1 MSSPAQAATSPPAAG
16 NSAPLRFVQHNI
28 DAHCYDTL
36 ACSVIYAGDE
46 LTRSH
51 LDTPSPAAT
60 DGHRERWGFAS
71 HIGVRN
77 FPPPAQLR
85 WTSKDGRQHQAEVDI
100 GAIFADQK
108 VLHRVP
114 EAEIPD
120 AAFVGPAGEPS
131 IFIEVDDRTV
141 RVFMKMFIP
150 TRSLQVAG
158 NPDSDFRADLIE
170 AWHRTY

>member
-1 MSSPAQAATSPPAAG
+1 MTPPANAATSPPRAG
-16 NSAPLRFVQHNI
+16 NTFPLEFRQHNI
-28 DAHCYDTL
+28 EAHCYNTRT
-36 ACSVIYAGDE
+36 CSVVYNGE
-46 LTRSH
+46 NLTRRQA
-51 LDTPSPAAT
+51 DAPSPPPAADHRQRWGAAAT
-60 DGHRERWGFAS
+60 
-71 HIGVRN
+71 IGVRN
-77 FPPPAQLR
+77 FPAPAQLH
-85 WTSKDGRQHQAEVDI
+85 WTAHDGSTHEASVDI

-114 EAEIPD
+114 EADIP
-120 AAFVGPAGEPS
+120 AGAFIGPAGEPS

-170 AWHRTY
+170 AWRHTY